1 MSEDI
6 FYQFLDDN
14 VKGNQDIIWLT
25 SIIFHERYKYKY
37 NFKCYDEDLWINK
50 LDESMSNKEVKECLL
65 NDMDNLI
72 TELLLYNE
80 KRQNKYINVIIIK
93 LKDNIFIKS
102 LMREL
107 RELFFYPM

>member
-65 NDMDNLI
+65 NDMSNL
-72 TELLLYNE
+72 TNELVLYNE

>member
-1 MSEDI
+1 M
-6 FYQFLDDN
+6 
-14 VKGNQDIIWLT
+14 K
-25 SIIFHERYKYKY
+25 R
-37 NFKCYDEDLWINK
+37 
-50 LDESMSNKEVKECLL
+50 KECLL

-80 KRQNKYINVIIIK
+80 KGKNKYINVIISK

-107 RELFFYPM
+107 RELFFYPI